1 MYARYVQ
8 KGEAIDHMPDTAVAA
23 GDVVVV
29 GNLIGIARIDIPAG
43 VLGALAVVGVYDVA
57 KAAVAVAAGTPLY
70 WDAVN
75 KKATAVAAGNP
86 YLGKATRVAG
96 AADETVR
103 VLLNAPYTATV
114 AE

>member
-1 MYARYVQ
+1 M
-8 KGEAIDHMPDTAVAA
+8 
-23 GDVVVV
+23 
-29 GNLIGIARIDIPAG
+29 
-43 VLGALAVVGVYDVA
+43 
-57 KAAVAVAAGTPLY
+57 PLY
-70 WDAVN
+70 WDAAN

-86 YLGKATRVAG
+86 YLGKATRAAG